1 MALSMVLATGATTLP
16 VTAYA
21 AEVPT
26 ENVVDVEAEMDQQ
39 DESVV
44 DETPEVAP
52 DASTSETQS
61 PDVEPEL
68 PIPEVKPE
76 IPAPEPVPEVKPE
89 TPAPQPTP
97 EVKPETPAPQQT
109 PEVKPETPAPQ
120 PAPETPTVQTTP
132 DPTPVV
138 RPNRQPNFNPSVM
151 VQKDNMRFK
160 KVDKVHAF
168 TKSKVEFKESADE
181 KARTVGTLDIN
192 GVCFILKAEGDWY
205 FVESGDARGFIK
217 KDELLSEHDSKG
229 MMKVYQDA
237 KGYDGTVESVA
248 PVGKA
253 TVSREENKAY
263 YFTKTTV
270 SNPVIEK
277 KYALSTASLLNVREG
292 KGTDS
297 RIVGQLPWNTLCYQ
311 IADSDQEWIYVES
324 GDVRGF
330 VHRDYLTVG
339 DQVNQMV
346 AERGENAFAKANQM
360 VKPEENKAWFY
371 TTTSV
376 VEGTENTD
384 ASALRKEIVS
394 YASQYL
400 GNPYVW
406 GGTDPVNG
414 ADCSGFVQSIYR
426 DFGVQLP
433 RVAEDQAYAG
443 RQIPVDQAQPGDLIF
458 YMDSTGYIYH
468 VVMYAGNGTTVEA
481 MSSEYGITTGRVMS
495 DACWAVSL
503 LDDTAEVETID
514 AKADLP
520 IVEVGD
526 FEVAFAK

>member
-1 MALSMVLATGATTLP
+1 MALSMVLATGTTILP
-16 VTAYA
+16 STAYA
-21 AEVPT
+21 ADITAEQVAEAKQEEAVSKET
-26 ENVVDVEAEMDQQ
+26 TVENMDQVKTEIQ
-39 DESVV
+39 T
-44 DETPEVAP
+44 ETPDANTEEASP
-52 DASTSETQS
+52 EAST
-61 PDVEPEL
+61 PAPEQK
-68 PIPEVKPE
+68 PEQPAPEVKPE
-76 IPAPEPVPEVKPE
+76 I
-89 TPAPQPTP
+89 PAPQPTP
-97 EVKPETPAPQQT
+97 EVKPETPAPQ
-109 PEVKPETPAPQ
+109 
-120 PAPETPTVQTTP
+120 PAPEVNTEA
-132 DPTPVV
+132 PTPVV

-151 VQKDNMRFK
+151 LQKDNMRFK
-160 KVDKVHAF
+160 KVDKIHAF
-168 TKSKVEFKESADE
+168 AKSKIEFKEATDE

-192 GVCFILKAEGDWY
+192 GVCFILKTEGDWY

-217 KDELLSEHDSKG
+217 KDDLLSEQDSKD
-229 MMKVYQDA
+229 MIKVCQDT
-237 KGYDGTVESVA
+237 KGYNGTIESVA
-248 PVGKA
+248 ATGKA
-253 TVSREENKAY
+253 TVKREENKAY

-270 SNPVIEK
+270 NDPVIK
-277 KYALSTASLLNVREG
+277 KNYALSTASLLNVRED

-311 IADSDQEWIYVES
+311 IADADQEWIYVES

-330 VHRDYLTVG
+330 VHKDYLTAG

-346 AERGENAFAKANQM
+346 AERGENGFAKANQM

-376 VEGTENTD
+376 VEGTENTE

-458 YMDSTGYIYH
+458 YMDGTGYIYH
-468 VVMYAGNGTTVEA
+468 VVMYVGNGITVEA
-481 MSSEYGITTGRVMS
+481 MNSEYGITTGHVMA
-495 DACWAVSL
+495 DACWAVTL
-503 LDDTAEVETID
+503 LNDTVE
-514 AKADLP
+514 AKTANAKEDIP
-520 IVEVGD
+520 VVKIGKYDVT
-526 FEVAFAK
+526 FAK